1 MAVVTIK
8 GRRREEPVLVPEAI
22 AVCPECRGRLVVEIN
37 CWETDTGIPE
47 EEGVEVD
54 CVRDDLGETDA
65 LNPHRWWQG
74 EWIDVLST
82 VRAWA
87 RANLRKVAQP

>member
-1 MAVVTIK
+1 MVPVT
-8 GRRREEPVLVPEAI
+8 V
-22 AVCPECRGRLVVEIN
+22 AVCPECRGRLCVWVN

-54 CVRDDLGETDA
+54 CIHDDLGERYPQ
-65 LNPHRWWQG
+65 NPHRWWQG
-74 EWIDVLST
+74 EWIDVLTT

-87 RANLRKVAQP
+87 RTNLRKVTNP